1 MNQVDIPRTE
11 GFFNKS
17 LERALQILTVYS
29 RDKQEYTLVQLSRA
43 LGLSKATVHRLCTTL
58 VKYDFLSFDDRTKQ
72 YSLGLKLF
80 ELGGLVFFSFSLRR
94 IATPHLISLQAK
106 TGKTVFL
113 GILRNDEV
121 VYIDVKDD
129 PSNYIRF
136 GSHIGQRRPPYFGM
150 LGQTL
155 LAYLPEEELEELLE
169 KHPLQALTKKSITDK
184 TRFSDRLAAIRA
196 QGYFLDEGE
205 AIDGIAGVAAPVRD
219 FDGNVVA
226 ALGIGFLLRSEDRKG
241 VDKIV
246 RETIKAASDIS
257 QAMGYVEGRE
267 IEYRNRLH

>member
-1 MNQVDIPRTE
+1 MPSTE
-11 GFFNKS
+11 GFYNKS
-17 LERALQILTVYS
+17 LERALQILTVYN
-29 RDKQEYTLVQLSRA
+29 RDKQAYTLVQLSRA

-58 VKYDFLSFDDRTKQ
+58 VKYDFLTFDNHTKE

-94 IATPHLISLQAK
+94 IATTHLISLQAK

-113 GILRNDEV
+113 AILRNDEV

-155 LAYLPEEELEELLE
+155 LAYLPEDELDELLE
-169 KHPLQALTKKSITDK
+169 RHPLQALTKKSVTD
-184 TRFSDRLAAIRA
+184 TGRFKERLAAIQS
-196 QGYFLDEGE
+196 QGYFIDEGE
-205 AIDGIAGVAAPVRD
+205 AIDGIAGVAAPIRD
-219 FDGNVVA
+219 FGGNVVA
-226 ALGIGFLLRSEDRKG
+226 AVGVGYLLRSEDKEGQR
-241 VDKIV
+241 KIV
-246 RETIKAASDIS
+246 RETVKTASAIS
-257 QAMGYVEGRE
+257 QAMGYLER
-267 IEYRNRLH
+267 R